1 LKASAT
7 LKNEENREKPLRVS
21 AGVRCRLGTRCAH
34 SIHSTVPLNRL
45 NRRRFCCRLTRK
57 KSPLRIP
64 MRNRRCVRE
73 RALPVLEAELR
84 HGQKFRPVLAEL
96 WEIPEHSAF
105 LGHA

>member
-1 LKASAT
+1 
-7 LKNEENREKPLRVS
+7 LKNEENREKLLRVS
-21 AGVRCRLGTRCAH
+21 AGVRRCHLRTTGAH
-34 SIHSTVPLNRL
+34 SIHSTLPLNRL

-64 MRNRRCVRE
+64 MRNRRCVPE

-84 HGQKFRPVLAEL
+84 YGQKVRPVLAVL
-96 WEIPEHSAF
+96 REIPERLAF